1 MRRKWLEAKPK
12 GADAKTCKVTHNYGF
27 CNRLFELERA
37 FENLSTEE
45 RGRQRKEKSIPILEA
60 YYWTWLGTISCP
72 TSRQKDAITYEKSP

>member
-12 GADAKTCKVTHNYGF
+12 GADAKTCKVMQNYGF
-27 CNRLFELERA
+27 WNRLFELERA

-60 YYWTWLGTISCP
+60 YYWTWLETISRL
-72 TSRQKDAITYEKSP
+72 TGRLKDAFTYEKSP